1 MHYRFNANERY
12 FEEAFAR
19 YYSQLQ
25 IRKFFAAV
33 KWIGIVV
40 LSAAA
45 AMAFIQQKWL
55 GVAFLAAFIAVLLY
69 SQRIDRFVRSRQLRR
84 SPFINEDVDI
94 ILTDAGFEATSPST
108 SLRLAWSAFTSAVR
122 FSDGWLLFSGPR
134 LFRWLPDS
142 SSITGSAGL
151 EFEPLVRK
159 HIANVHFI
167 GGQ

>member
-19 YYSQLQ
+19 YYSQLR

-45 AMAFIQQKWL
+45 AMAFIQQEWL
-55 GVAFLAAFIAVLLY
+55 GVAFLAAIIAVVLY
-69 SQRIDRFVRSRQLRR
+69 SQRIDRFVRSRQLQR

-94 ILTDAGFEATSPST
+94 LLADSGFEATSPST
-108 SLRLAWSAFTSAVR
+108 SLRLAWSAFTNAVR

-142 SSITGSAGL
+142 SSVAGSADS
-151 EFEPLVRK
+151 LVRK
-159 HIANVHFI
+159 HIANVRFI
-167 GGQ
+167 GGQRS